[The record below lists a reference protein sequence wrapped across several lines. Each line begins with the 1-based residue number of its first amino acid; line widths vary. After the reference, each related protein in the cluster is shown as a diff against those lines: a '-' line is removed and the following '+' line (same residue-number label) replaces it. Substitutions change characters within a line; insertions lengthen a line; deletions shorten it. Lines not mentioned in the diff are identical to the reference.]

1 MLNSRCLVAV
11 MFVFCATVWGAASS
25 AAAPINLFGPKEY
38 ARTTGAPNEFSERFD
53 NCEPQSQYQLVV
65 DNGKPDGTQRLSSA
79 SVLLNGIEVLRPNEL
94 NQQIGHL
101 ERPITISPSN
111 TLSVRLASESDG
123 VLNARIECV
132 ANCLAVHV
140 TSPAPGAEIT
150 VPSVSVFGAVTS
162 GSDQVG
168 VVVNGLPTF
177 VSGSRFAA
185 NRLPLGLGSN
195 TIVAAATNAC
205 GLRTEDTLVIQTPI
219 IRDHPVALTA
229 FPTQGLAPLTTE
241 LNSTTHLDRP
251 VISYRWDFDGDGITD
266 AEGDTLST
274 ATPTYD
280 QPGLYLPRLTVEDD
294 QGHLFSNQIGVVVV
308 TREEIDRLLTKQ
320 WSDMK
325 SHLAERDVDGA
336 MKLFAEGSSK
346 EMFRQNFELMK
357 DILPQIVSDMGLI
370 TFDELKGNG
379 DFASYK
385 MQAEQGGKMLSFPV
399 NFEKDSDGI
408 WRIRFF

>member
-1 MLNSRCLVAV
+1 MLTRLRLIAA
-11 MFVFCATVWGAASS
+11 MFAFCATVWGEGSS
-25 AAAPINLFGPKEY
+25 AAAPVNLFGPKEY
-38 ARTTGAPNEFSERFD
+38 ARTTGTPNEFSERFD

-65 DNGKPDGTQRLSSA
+65 ENGNPDGTQRLSSA
-79 SVLLNGIEVLRPNEL
+79 SVLLNGTEVLRPNEL
-94 NQQIGHL
+94 NQQIGRL
-101 ERPITISPSN
+101 ERPIPVSPIN
-111 TLSVRLASESDG
+111 MLSVRLASGPDG
-123 VLNARIECV
+123 VLNAWIECV

-140 TSPAPGAEIT
+140 TSPAPSAEIT
-150 VPSVSVFGAVTS
+150 VPSVSVFGTLAS

-177 VSGSRFAA
+177 VSGSRFVA
-185 NRLPLGLGSN
+185 NRIPLGLGSN
-195 TIVAAATNAC
+195 TIVAAVTNAC
-205 GLRTEDTLVIQTPI
+205 GLRGEDMLVIQTPI

-229 FPTQGLAPLTTE
+229 FPTQGLAPFTPT
-241 LNSTTHLDRP
+241 LNSTTHLDQP
-251 VISYRWDFDGDGITD
+251 IAKYRWDFDGGGITD

-274 ATPTYD
+274 VTPTYD
-280 QPGLYLPRLTVEDD
+280 EPGLYLPRLMVEDS
-294 QGHLFSNQIGVVVV
+294 QGNRFSDQIGVVVV

-325 SHLAERDVDGA
+325 SRLAKRDVEGA

-346 EMFRQNFELMK
+346 EMFRKNFDLMK
-357 DILPQIVSDMGLI
+357 DILPQIVSDMAPI
-370 TFDELKGNG
+370 TFDRLEGNG
-379 DFASYK
+379 DVAFYK

>member
-1 MLNSRCLVAV
+1 MLTSRRLIAV
-11 MFVFCATVWGAASS
+11 MFVFCATAWGVASS
-25 AAAPINLFGPKEY
+25 AAAPTNLFGPKEY

-53 NCEPQSQYQLVV
+53 NCEPQSQYHLVV
-65 DNGKPDGTQRLSSA
+65 ENGRPDGTQRLSST
-79 SVLLNGIEVLRPNEL
+79 SVLLNGTEVLRPNEL
-94 NQQIGHL
+94 NQQIGRL
-101 ERPITISPSN
+101 ERPIPVSPSN
-111 TLSVRLASESDG
+111 TLSVRLASGPDG
-123 VLNARIECV
+123 VLNVWIECV

-140 TSPAPGAEIT
+140 TSPAPGTEIT

-185 NRLPLGLGSN
+185 NRIPLGLGSN
-195 TIVAAATNAC
+195 TIVAAVTNAC
-205 GLRTEDTLVIQTPI
+205 GLRVEDTFVIQTPV

-229 FPTQGLAPLTTE
+229 FPTQGLAPFTTE
-241 LNSTTHLDRP
+241 LTSTTHLDRP
-251 VISYRWDFDGDGITD
+251 IIKYRWDFDGDGITD

-274 ATPTYD
+274 ATHTYD
-280 QPGLYLPRLTVEDD
+280 QPGLYLSRLTVEDS
-294 QGHLFSNQIGVVVV
+294 QGNRFSEQVGVVVV

-325 SHLAERDVDGA
+325 SHLAERDVEGA

-357 DILPQIVSDMGLI
+357 DILPQIASDMGPI
-370 TFDELKGNG
+370 AFDELKGNG

-385 MQAEQGGKMLSFPV
+385 VRAVQGGKMLSFPV
-399 NFEKDSDGI
+399 NFEKDADGI